1 MVFTFLRK
9 DHPMDIAAFLSAI
22 TNFSNALRLIE
33 ELIHRNTGTKR
44 KLLLEMEENLST
56 IELYS
61 VSGAPIDKV
70 INSLKTERLKEVMD
84 SNFDFNNIKKSKVTA
99 NETDGVPFYAPY
111 IGFST
116 EDLFKKVYLKISEL
130 QRVVEIDT
138 DNPNI
143 RKSVRLINIFKLIKL
158 ILVHINS

>member
-1 MVFTFLRK
+1 
-9 DHPMDIAAFLSAI
+9 
-22 TNFSNALRLIE
+22 
-33 ELIHRNTGTKR
+33 
-44 KLLLEMEENLST
+44 
-56 IELYS
+56 

-99 NETDGVPFYAPY
+99 NETDGVPFYTPY
-111 IGFST
+111 IGSST
-116 EDLFKKVYLKISEL
+116 EDLFRKVYLKINEL
-130 QRVVEIDT
+130 KRVVEIDT
-138 DNPNI
+138 NNPNI